1 MKNVSSKMKNEG
13 ERKKESK
20 KKKINV
26 KCQKKKIKWEIHSEI
41 FLQLA
46 AIFLEPPFSYTIRN
60 SI

>member
-1 MKNVSSKMKNEG
+1 MKNEG

-26 KCQKKKIKWEIHSEI
+26 KCQKKIKWEIHSEI

>member
-13 ERKKESK
+13 ERKEVKR
-20 KKKINV
+20 KKINV
-26 KCQKKKIKWEIHSEI
+26 KCQKKIKWEIHSEI

>member
-13 ERKKESK
+13 ERKEVKR
-20 KKKINV
+20 KKINV
-26 KCQKKKIKWEIHSEI
+26 KCQKKIKWEIHSET
-41 FLQLA
+41 FLQLT

>member
-26 KCQKKKIKWEIHSEI
+26 KCQKK
-41 FLQLA
+41 
-46 AIFLEPPFSYTIRN
+46 N
-60 SI
+60 